1 MFLIF
6 NGENGKTVKINIENI
21 IQRFSDDIGFDVKS
35 AGIMLDKKDS
45 SICAWSDDL
54 HEEKS
59 DYPGIWVTGT
69 YSMHNLDIS
78 RTELPNADNETVTTY
93 LYAGR
98 TGQETDDWLLSV
110 HDGERDSEDDIK
122 KRIEKET
129 CGVNSSGGWAK
140 NVGKRGYDFSW
151 RIVRLFNDGRLI
163 HIEQEMNEPKEG

>member
-6 NGENGKTVKINIENI
+6 NGENGKTAKINIENI

-78 RTELPNADNETVTTY
+78 RTELPNVDNETVTTY

-98 TGQETDDWLLSV
+98 NGQETDDWLLSV
-110 HDGERDSEDDIK
+110 HDGERDSEDESRRLVIIDEDITSA
-122 KRIEKET
+122 ISAKEAT
-129 CGVNSSGGWAK
+129 GNISVPVTEQQAK
-140 NVGKRGYDFSW
+140 DKHLCL
-151 RIVRLFNDGRLI
+151 LF
-163 HIEQEMNEPKEG
+163 